1 MIEEEFVK
9 YIVTNLVDH
18 PDKVSLTSVDDGKG
32 TLLELRVAPDDLG
45 RVIGHGGNT
54 VHAIRSVLRALGMKN
69 NRRYSLKVIN
79 TDEENGP
86 AEAVTDAPV
95 EKAAPETVEKSDDE
109 LKKLRSDLA
118 DLRDSEL

>member
-9 YIVTNLVDH
+9 YIVSNLVDH
-18 PDKVSLTSVDDGKG
+18 PDEISITSREDGKG

-45 RVIGHGGNT
+45 RLIGHKGNT
-54 VHAIRSVLRALGMKN
+54 VRAIRSVLRTLGMKN
-69 NRRYSLKVIN
+69 NKRYNLKVVN
-79 TDEENGP
+79 TDEENGQDESK
-86 AEAVTDAPV
+86 ADAPV
-95 EKAAPETVEKSDDE
+95 ENQTPETVENSDDG